1 MRRRTFFDT
10 GWLSS
15 HLFLA
20 ALGCAAPNVAQNE
33 RVAIRPRHGATDSAL
48 VVIHP
53 ATLCGITIRD
63 ESGAIV
69 DRDTTYGE
77 DTPTD
82 MTRRV
87 PDAPWEVR
95 EGENVAILFT
105 AVAMPAGH
113 YTLVE
118 QAWSDDW
125 EVLSRRSGDGE
136 RLARTNCDTNLHS
149 ERLRFPF
156 RIESGRVTL
165 LALPGGKVGFEELGK
180 LGPAADDP
188 YVVLSA
194 RSWFGDVR
202 RARDATRA
210 ALAAGQRTP
219 RDGYD
224 IYPACDGMTSVVR
237 STGTPV
243 PWDRS
248 LDVPTSER
256 RFRPPILTGS
266 LHATGFGRGCV
277 RRYAYV
283 LLISDPTALDAAL
296 DAAGAWLVKEDL
308 AGEIGIVVTVLPE
321 P

>member
-1 MRRRTFFDT
+1 MRRGTIFGRR
-10 GWLSS
+10 WLSC
-15 HLFLA
+15 HVFIA
-20 ALGCAAPNVAQNE
+20 TLGCAAPGFVPDE
-33 RVAIRPRHGATDSAL
+33 RVAIRPRTGPNDSAL

-53 ATLCGITIRD
+53 ATLCGLTIRD
-63 ESGAIV
+63 ESGKVV
-69 DRDTTYGE
+69 DRDNTFGE
-77 DTPTD
+77 DTPMD

-87 PDAPWEVR
+87 PDAPWELR
-95 EGENVAILFT
+95 EGNDVATLFT

-113 YTLVE
+113 YTLVA

-125 EVLSRRSGDGE
+125 EVLSRRSVDGE
-136 RLARTNCDTNLHS
+136 RLARTDCDTNLRS
-149 ERLRFPF
+149 ESLRLPF

-165 LALPGGKVGFEELGK
+165 LALPKGTVGFEELGK
-180 LGPAADDP
+180 LGAAADDP

-210 ALAAGQRTP
+210 ALAARQRQP

-248 LDVPTSER
+248 LEVRTSER
-256 RFRPPILTGS
+256 RFRPPILTRA

-277 RRYAYV
+277 RRFAYV
-283 LLISDPTALDAAL
+283 LLISDPKALDAAL
-296 DAAGAWLVKEDL
+296 EAAGAWLVREDL
-308 AGEIGIVVTVLPE
+308 AGEIGIVVTMLPE